1 MSTGTAI
8 RNHRQRGF
16 TLAEILVT
24 TAIFA
29 IIMIAALTVYDR
41 SNRVFK
47 QSTEAADLQQS
58 TRIGFEKLVSDL
70 RMAGFDYNRGGV
82 PSGDGQWPQPDEQI
96 EYAGPTSVVFRANFN
111 YNVASSTGNGL
122 ELNYEPKNVNGAPI
136 FPYVTTSNDEIIAYV
151 LRSNDSSK
159 NTGSIKFW
167 VDDYLPRAAFP
178 STISPGPKAGNPS
191 RPEEKITISNIDTTN
206 ANPPYTLYRMTLS
219 DVKAG
224 NLGTPVAENI
234 RSLKFYYYTDASGKT
249 LLTNPNNSAIDNG
262 RDAGAAASPGGNF
275 TATGTGAIGGDG
287 QYDPDHVGTTTNY
300 ADRAQRALIA
310 SIRVGLVGMNSQ
322 PDGKYVQPNESI
334 ASIQNYRQYALESL
348 VVPRNL
354 GLTGFPE
361 PAYNPPAP
369 PTIVGMC
376 VGYCGAPVVYWEPPA
391 SAGDVTKYRVEWDT
405 VQTGAYTNGM
415 DITDPTARSVVVQD
429 DGVSDVSQLRWY
441 RMWSYNDNGRSLV
454 SSNLWSATAKNAT
467 KPGPISNPTVG
478 NDQLN
483 QIPLS
488 WYTPDK
494 NVDPKKTLSCT
505 GVGGSTDGEPI
516 PSAEIISYR
525 VYRST
530 HANFNPADSSES
542 FMVLDTTSKGQPP
555 LATPGA
561 LVQWIDTALNNA
573 SDAPPANCIS
583 YYYRIQVL
591 DRCYKQNSWNASND
605 ATDSMSAVYPPVG
618 QQALGPREALSSNS
632 AAAVP
637 TQITVDKTT
646 PKASGCPDPD
656 NLTSK
661 NCKITLQWPKV
672 ITDTVTPTPNPIGV
686 EYYVL
691 TRGYRLQSVGGSFT
705 PDPGF
710 GSNGQRE
717 INCSLGTCANGYS
730 QDLPINLATFV
741 DRPPMADANGN
752 SLEYQYRVAA
762 RNCALYSGVS
772 PNSIAEAG
780 KDPNPTVIYPGCTI
794 NPSIVECGA
803 QGMNCNLATGG
814 DTPQTPWIFGAGDTV
829 TVTPPNGVTTQDV
842 TFQLQTLQGQNIGSA
857 IVDNTS
863 PYVYTWSN
871 QTDGTTYILR
881 ITITIKSGTGTCSE
895 VHIKYIQDESP
906 AGCAFTNQATAPA
919 LGFSVPNNVQQNN
932 AKVIVSET
940 FTITN
945 TSTVEALN
953 LSSQNSQLTWQ
964 LPSGDTL
971 HSDMK
976 LTSVAWGNNQ
986 VDYALTVPASSTN
999 TNLAVPAN
1007 VTVPKAV
1014 TNANGTV
1021 TNGTLT
1027 VTFTWQYDVN
1037 DDCATHA
1044 CTNSSNG
1051 NNAHPY
1057 DPSLQDKSTPI
1068 QKLCIAYQVASET
1081 GVIKHCNLFGQSN
1094 STSNPTN
1101 CD

>member
-1 MSTGTAI
+1 MKRRTAGASRFSTPPKSTATNPWRDDMSTGTAI

-96 EYAGPTSVVFRANFN
+96 EYAGPPSVVFRANCN

-178 STISPGPKAGNPS
+178 STISPRRKAGNPS

-300 ADRAQRALIA
+300 ADRAQPALIA

-354 GLTGFPE
+354 GLTCFRE

-415 DITDPTARSVVVQD
+415 DITDPSLRSMVLPD
-429 DGVSDVSQLRWY
+429 DGVSDVSQPRWY
-441 RMWSYNDNGRSLV
+441 RMWSYNDNGRSQF
-454 SSNLWSATAKNAT
+454 SS
-467 KPGPISNPTVG
+467 
-478 NDQLN
+478 
-483 QIPLS
+483 
-488 WYTPDK
+488 
-494 NVDPKKTLSCT
+494 
-505 GVGGSTDGEPI
+505 
-516 PSAEIISYR
+516 
-525 VYRST
+525 
-530 HANFNPADSSES
+530 
-542 FMVLDTTSKGQPP
+542 
-555 LATPGA
+555 
-561 LVQWIDTALNNA
+561 
-573 SDAPPANCIS
+573 
-583 YYYRIQVL
+583 
-591 DRCYKQNSWNASND
+591 
-605 ATDSMSAVYPPVG
+605 
-618 QQALGPREALSSNS
+618 
-632 AAAVP
+632 
-637 TQITVDKTT
+637 
-646 PKASGCPDPD
+646 
-656 NLTSK
+656 
-661 NCKITLQWPKV
+661 
-672 ITDTVTPTPNPIGV
+672 
-686 EYYVL
+686 
-691 TRGYRLQSVGGSFT
+691 
-705 PDPGF
+705 
-710 GSNGQRE
+710 
-717 INCSLGTCANGYS
+717 
-730 QDLPINLATFV
+730 
-741 DRPPMADANGN
+741 
-752 SLEYQYRVAA
+752 
-762 RNCALYSGVS
+762 
-772 PNSIAEAG
+772 
-780 KDPNPTVIYPGCTI
+780 
-794 NPSIVECGA
+794 
-803 QGMNCNLATGG
+803 
-814 DTPQTPWIFGAGDTV
+814 
-829 TVTPPNGVTTQDV
+829 
-842 TFQLQTLQGQNIGSA
+842 
-857 IVDNTS
+857 
-863 PYVYTWSN
+863 
-871 QTDGTTYILR
+871 
-881 ITITIKSGTGTCSE
+881 
-895 VHIKYIQDESP
+895 
-906 AGCAFTNQATAPA
+906 
-919 LGFSVPNNVQQNN
+919 
-932 AKVIVSET
+932 
-940 FTITN
+940 
-945 TSTVEALN
+945 
-953 LSSQNSQLTWQ
+953 
-964 LPSGDTL
+964 
-971 HSDMK
+971 
-976 LTSVAWGNNQ
+976 
-986 VDYALTVPASSTN
+986 
-999 TNLAVPAN
+999 
-1007 VTVPKAV
+1007 
-1014 TNANGTV
+1014 
-1021 TNGTLT
+1021 
-1027 VTFTWQYDVN
+1027 
-1037 DDCATHA
+1037 
-1044 CTNSSNG
+1044 
-1051 NNAHPY
+1051 
-1057 DPSLQDKSTPI
+1057 
-1068 QKLCIAYQVASET
+1068 
-1081 GVIKHCNLFGQSN
+1081 
-1094 STSNPTN
+1094 
-1101 CD
+1101 